1 MNGVIDLN
9 YLLTII
15 FITFVLFMYKLVG
28 KTILKP
34 LNLKISNSIDT
45 FQIITGWL
53 TVFGIGWVI
62 GVICQLF
69 STSWIFFSIVYGS
82 SLIILLILCLYLNKQ
97 EITCLNGKNII
108 NKLVNNIRNHWFIY
122 LAAFIFTIFS
132 MINMQPYILNNYSD
146 DHYIIKVFH
155 LAHSSHLL
163 NEDYSAGNPLF
174 FTSRF
179 SYAKAQGY
187 RALNTYELLYSFFG
201 SLFHI
206 SLVFFCRCTMTF
218 HNYVVIFFIVKLFA
232 SIFVDEKISQFSIL
246 FIFLLLIPAGYAA
259 KGDLPFKIRM
269 YENWRF
275 QTAIYMGG
283 SIVRTSFF
291 PLTLY
296 LLYLIVLNKEF
307 NLIPI
312 YILFWIV
319 MISYHTTAISYII
332 FTTPIILGILLFLIV
347 LNKIEVNS
355 KIIVSSLSI
364 CLAVIA
370 VYYLFEI
377 IVNSAFNSMPDII
390 LKLQHFSKTID
401 LKTLQS
407 SFKSYNKYYIN
418 SFTFDLFAKFAIIPT
433 LILLLVSDKKGRIIG
448 AMILIMYLVF
458 ALKILKNSLVLI
470 SFTFFNAARLLT
482 SMQLLVAYI
491 FGVSLLLLI
500 EFLFKDSIQ
509 KSYASSAVIS
519 LLLPALIISF
529 NVKSQDKLVKY
540 TAAGDSMTKYGYSIE
555 PIIANDKMIP
565 EPILQIGNYFSRHNK
580 NKINV
585 LCQYEIPINNI
596 KYPMASLLLA
606 STSVKLVSNTLHTE
620 NKISIKESKLISY
633 ELEMF
638 LEGKRNYNVVRN
650 ILREYKID
658 YIITTNQKISK
669 ILIGKGYKLSY
680 LSNKYYINIF
690 KNKYAD

>member
-1 MNGVIDLN
+1 
-9 YLLTII
+9 
-15 FITFVLFMYKLVG
+15 MYKLVG
-28 KTILKP
+28 KTILDII
-34 LNLKISNSIDT
+34 NLKIKKSIDT
-45 FQIITGWL
+45 FEIITGWL
-53 TVFGIGWVI
+53 IIFGIGWII
-62 GVICQLF
+62 GFICQLF
-69 STSWIFFSIVYGS
+69 STSWLFFSIVYGL
-82 SLIILLILCLYLNKQ
+82 SLIILLVLCLYLNKQ
-97 EITCLNGKNII
+97 EILLLNRKDII
-108 NKLVNNIRNHWFIY
+108 YKFISHIRNHWFIY

-163 NEDYSAGNPLF
+163 NEDYSTGNQLF
-174 FTSRF
+174 FVSRF

-218 HNYVVIFFIVKLFA
+218 HNYVIVFFIVKLFA
-232 SIFVDEKISQFSIL
+232 SIFVDEKISQYSIL
-246 FIFLLLIPAGYAA
+246 FLFLLLIPAGYAA

-291 PLTLY
+291 PLSLY
-296 LLYLIVLNKEF
+296 LLYMIFLNKEF
-307 NLIPI
+307 KLIFI
-312 YILFWIV
+312 YILFCVV
-319 MISYHTTAISYII
+319 MVSYHTTAISYII
-332 FTTPIILGILLFLIV
+332 FTIPIILGILLFSILISRTEETYK
-347 LNKIEVNS
+347 L
-355 KIIVSSLSI
+355 IVSSLII
-364 CLAVIA
+364 CLIIIA
-370 VYYLFEI
+370 IYYLFEM
-377 IVNSAFNSMPDII
+377 IVNSAFNSMPDTI
-390 LKLQHFSKTID
+390 LKLQHFNKTID

-407 SFKSYNKYYIN
+407 SYKSYNKYYIN
-418 SFTFDLFAKFAIIPT
+418 SFSFDLFAKYAIIPT
-433 LILLLVSDKKGRIIG
+433 LIILFISDHKGRIMDAIV
-448 AMILIMYLVF
+448 LIVYLIF
-458 ALKILKNSLVLI
+458 ALKILKNGLVLI

-540 TAAGDSMTKYGYSIE
+540 TAAGDSMIKYGYSIE
-555 PIIANDKMIP
+555 PIIANEEMLP
-565 EPILQIGNYFSRHNK
+565 EPFVKIGNYFTK
-580 NKINV
+580 NCDSKVNV
-585 LCQYEIPINNI
+585 LCQYKIPINSVY
-596 KYPMASLLLA
+596 YPMETLLLA
-606 STSVKLVSNTLHTE
+606 SNKIKLVPNTLESE
-620 NKISIKESKLISY
+620 NNISSKNANSVSF

-638 LEGKRNYNVVRN
+638 LEGKRKFENVN
-650 ILREYKID
+650 KLLDQNKID
-658 YIITTNQKISK
+658 YILTSNQNVYHKLIS
-669 ILIGKGYKLSY
+669 KGYKLKLQLKEYSV
-680 LSNKYYINIF
+680 YIVS
-690 KNKYAD
+690 K